1 MAEIAYL
8 GQIFFTLVQ
17 LSNII
22 LIFTKS
28 RVSRKRID
36 DIFDV
41 SPSIIYD
48 ENGLVKSINKG
59 DVIYH
64 LDNISI
70 RYEESGNYALSDIS
84 LDIKNCP
91 YELYALPYN
100 GSLYIGYPIC
110 DK

>member
-1 MAEIAYL
+1 MVVVFAGFPMFDSPDATSYASTIMAEIAYL

-41 SPSIIYD
+41 SPSILYD
-48 ENGLVKSINKG
+48 ENV
-59 DVIYH
+59 H
-64 LDNISI
+64 ALD
-70 RYEESGNYALSDIS
+70 YALRTIF
-84 LDIKNCP
+84 LF
-91 YELYALPYN
+91 
-100 GSLYIGYPIC
+100 
-110 DK
+110 